1 MSFRPLWVWRLLLL
15 TFAVVYLASDDLQAW
30 LPPLVPFVAAAAVE
44 AQFFFTGVRA
54 RRRRR
59 AFADPGPQ
67 QRDLDELGWKAHTVT
82 VRQGDAEL
90 VLRPGELDS
99 EEVAEWLEAHRVEL
113 AELGPGHHELA
124 AIENASSPVALHV
137 EPARQRAGNRTRAR
151 LVQALVVL
159 ALFAGLFLLDS
170 RGEHWQHL
178 SAPARAATVAVL
190 DRQAARIA
198 GHSADVI
205 CDVAGRHVGYVQ
217 DADGLAVVGGRRAW
231 LTPQICYQLYL
242 IHHRGRANGPAS
254 GHAIAVLAHEAWHLH
269 GQSSEALA
277 NCYAYQSGVGVGEA
291 LGLSSSTARQLMREQ
306 LADNPSDFA
315 DTPQYVV
322 PSGCAQ
328 GGRFDLHLD
337 GSHFP

>member
-1 MSFRPLWVWRLLLL
+1 
-15 TFAVVYLASDDLQAW
+15 
-30 LPPLVPFVAAAAVE
+30 
-44 AQFFFTGVRA
+44 
-54 RRRRR
+54 
-59 AFADPGPQ
+59 
-67 QRDLDELGWKAHTVT
+67 
-82 VRQGDAEL
+82 
-90 VLRPGELDS
+90 
-99 EEVAEWLEAHRVEL
+99 
-113 AELGPGHHELA
+113 
-124 AIENASSPVALHV
+124 
-137 EPARQRAGNRTRAR
+137 
-151 LVQALVVL
+151 VL
-159 ALFAGLFLLDS
+159 ALFAGLFFLDS

-178 SAPARAATVAVL
+178 STSARAATVEVL

-198 GHSADVI
+198 GHPADVI

-254 GHAIAVLAHEAWHLH
+254 GHAIAVLAHEAWHLN
-269 GQSSEALA
+269 GESSEALA

-291 LGLSSSTARQLMREQ
+291 LGLSPSTARQLMREQ

-322 PSGCAQ
+322 PSGCTQ
-328 GGRFDLHLD
+328 GGSFDLHLD